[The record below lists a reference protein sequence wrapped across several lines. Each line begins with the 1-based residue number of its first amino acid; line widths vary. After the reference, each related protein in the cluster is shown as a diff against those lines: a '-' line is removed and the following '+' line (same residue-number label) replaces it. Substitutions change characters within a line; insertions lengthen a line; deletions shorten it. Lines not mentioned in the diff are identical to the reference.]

1 MYIIV
6 IHIGYLL
13 FDISNDSKMKVE
25 SIILDTEIF
34 VIKSSILM
42 ALPLSKAEKLLGFKL
57 LISGGG
63 Q

>member
-1 MYIIV
+1 
-6 IHIGYLL
+6 
-13 FDISNDSKMKVE
+13 MKVE

-34 VIKSSILM
+34 FIKSSILM
-42 ALPLSKAEKLLGFKL
+42 ALPLSKAEKLLGCGL